1 MALGPYA
8 SFIVTSYALVAAVV
22 LILIV
27 WIAHRLSPPEGAPA
41 RTRGQRRRSGAPA
54 AARRISDERARH
66 IGRTPAGR
74 RWLVALP
81 LIGFIALAGL
91 FLLRLHGGD
100 PSKIPS
106 ALIGRPAPQTA
117 LPALEGLVNNG
128 APVPGL
134 DPAAFKGK
142 VSVVNVWAS
151 WCVPCHDEA
160 PLLTA
165 LAKDKRL
172 QIVGINY
179 KDSPD
184 NARRFLG
191 RYGNPFGMVGV
202 DGNGRAS
209 IEWGVYGVPETFVV
223 GREGTILYKMVGP
236 VTPAN
241 IDSVLKAEIEKAL
254 KRGRTPSFRGAR
266 SASPES
272 ILRVSWIPGLRKT
285 HPGMTGK

>member
-1 MALGPYA
+1 MATPATSDA
-8 SFIVTSYALVAAVV
+8 S
-22 LILIV
+22 
-27 WIAHRLSPPEGAPA
+27 R
-41 RTRGQRRRSGAPA
+41 
-54 AARRISDERARH
+54 
-66 IGRTPAGR
+66 AGR
-74 RWLVALP
+74 RWVVALP

-106 ALIGRPAPQTA
+106 ALIGRPAPPTT

-128 APVPGL
+128 VTVPGL

-165 LAKDKRL
+165 LAKDTRL
-172 QIVGINY
+172 QVVGINY

-254 KRGRTPSFRGAR
+254 RAGT
-266 SASPES
+266 
-272 ILRVSWIPGLRKT
+272 
-285 HPGMTGK
+285 